1 LKTHK
6 KKIIVKEKLSSMKV
20 NELGRGGGGERERS
34 DDNIQDEYLDLSAFA
49 HPPTSQI

>member
-20 NELGRGGGGERERS
+20 NELGRGGGERERS

>member
-6 KKIIVKEKLSSMKV
+6 KKIIVKEKLSYMKV
-20 NELGRGGGGERERS
+20 NELGRGGERERS